1 MDRESI
7 SDLVHRLNDV
17 ELAVLLCLVAD
28 GHCILTSEENWL
40 ARLAAE
46 VEGVCC
52 FIFTRVRGECL
63 LMGIDRS
70 SGVYS
75 DWPRRR

>member
-1 MDRESI
+1 MGGLANRSYEQRSSDLPRETNGMDDRESI

-46 VEGVCC
+46 VEGV
-52 FIFTRVRGECL
+52 
-63 LMGIDRS
+63 
-70 SGVYS
+70 
-75 DWPRRR
+75 